1 MQRVLQQIGQNL
13 NLNLGKDEPLYTS
26 DELQRIKSACKAHD
40 VSVDDDVMK
49 SYYKKADIMEFVRGY
64 ECCKECTSA
73 ENCQSSIK
81 GYSPI
86 IDEKGRL
93 SYYRCSL
100 HERQQAV
107 FAHEQNKANAAIPR
121 LYKKMTFNTLEDTG
135 NTNTI
140 KLAMNIASANDEVI
154 KGLFLFGEPGC
165 GKTHIAIATLQEW
178 LNYKSGLFYTMPQ
191 LAGHMRSLV
200 KDDVNLAALMS
211 KLKNTE
217 LLVIDDLG
225 AEKWSE
231 FLGQQMFELLNE
243 RNANERLTIITS
255 NLTLDELV
263 EHMESQGP
271 RLASRIAGMCEIRKV
286 VGQDRRLF

>member
-1 MQRVLQQIGQNL
+1 MQRVLQQISQNL
-13 NLNLGKDEPLYTS
+13 NLDLAKDEPLYTS
-26 DELQRIKSACKAHD
+26 DEIKRIEVACKANA
-40 VSVDDDVMK
+40 VSLNPNVLE
-49 SYYKKADIMEFVRGY
+49 SYYNKVDIMAFVNGY
-64 ECCKECTSA
+64 ECCKACKSA
-73 ENCQSSIK
+73 NDCQSSVK
-81 GYSPI
+81 GFSPI
-86 IDEKGRL
+86 IDEQGRL
-93 SYYRCSL
+93 SYYRCAL

-121 LYKKMTFNTLEDTG
+121 LYRKMTFESLEDTG

-140 KLAMNIASANDEVI
+140 KLAKSIASGNEAE

-178 LNYKSGLFYTMPQ
+178 LNHKSGLFYTMPQ

-200 KDDVNLAALMS
+200 KDDVNLAELMT

-263 EHMESQGP
+263 GHMESQGA

>member
-1 MQRVLQQIGQNL
+1 MQRVLQQISQNL
-13 NLNLGKDEPLYTS
+13 NLDLAKDEPLYTS
-26 DELQRIKSACKAHD
+26 DELQRIKSACKANNVLLD
-40 VSVDDDVMK
+40 NDILGIC
-49 SYYKKADIMEFVRGY
+49 YKKVEIMEFVRGH
-64 ECCKECTSA
+64 ECCKECKSA
-73 ENCQSSIK
+73 SDCQSSIK

-86 IDEKGRL
+86 IDAKGLL

-100 HERQQAV
+100 YERQQAV
-107 FAHEQNKANAAIPR
+107 FAHEKNKANAAIPR
-121 LYKKMTFNTLEDTG
+121 LYKKMTFETLEDVG

-140 KLAMNIASANDEVI
+140 KLAKSIASGNEEL

-178 LNYKSGLFYTMPQ
+178 LNHKSGLFYTMPQ
-191 LAGHMRSLV
+191 LAGYMRYLV
-200 KDDVNLAALMS
+200 KDDVNLAELMT

-231 FLGQQMFELLNE
+231 FIGQQMFELLNE
-243 RNANERLTIITS
+243 RNTNERLTIITS

-263 EHMESQGP
+263 EHMESQGA